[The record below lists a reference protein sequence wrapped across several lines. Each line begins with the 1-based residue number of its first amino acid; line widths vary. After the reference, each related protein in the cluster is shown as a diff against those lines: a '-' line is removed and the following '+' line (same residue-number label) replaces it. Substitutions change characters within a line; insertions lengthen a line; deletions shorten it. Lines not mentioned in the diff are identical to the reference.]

1 MKKAVILNDTSY
13 ESHHGCE
20 TVVKNIKEL
29 LLKNNI
35 ETIDTNPVGKNWL
48 KNKSFLENMSKVDM
62 VVVNGE
68 GTLHHAQPRAK
79 ELITIGKYV
88 KKNINIPV
96 ALVNATYQENGD
108 ELAVYMKYFDLVFV
122 RETLSKNELEKY
134 DIKSIVVP
142 DMTFYSKFDLSQK
155 NTTNKIGAT
164 DSVHIELSQR
174 LYEMTLNTKYE
185 YLPALT
191 NPKFKI
197 DSLRNFLRLLKF
209 NIFKTIKFILFKMGY
224 KLNHQSIRMFYYI
237 DGYKNYIQK
246 IADLDFLIVAR
257 YHSLCFALKTLTPFV
272 ALKSN
277 SHKIEGMLEDI
288 GIGQKRVIEE
298 NDIYKIDIKNFSYEE
313 KEKILEYVNSA
324 PIKIENMFKQIKK
337 LLDK

>member
-29 LLKNNI
+29 LLKNGI

-48 KNKSFLENMSKVDM
+48 ENKNFLQNMSKVDI
-62 VVVNGE
+62 VIVNGE

-79 ELITIGKYV
+79 ELITIGKYI
-88 KKNINIPV
+88 KENINIPV
-96 ALVNATYQENGD
+96 VLINATYQANGD
-108 ELAVYMKYFDLVFV
+108 DLAEYMKYFDLVFV
-122 RETLSKNELEKY
+122 RETLSKTELEKY

-142 DMTFYSKFDLSQK
+142 DMTFYSRFDLSQK
-155 NTTNKIGAT
+155 NSSTYIGVT
-164 DSVHIELSQR
+164 DSVYIELSQT
-174 LYEMTLNTKYE
+174 LYTLSLEEKYK

-197 DSLRNFLRLLKF
+197 DSVRNFLRLMKF
-209 NIFKTIKFILFKMGY
+209 NLFKSMKFILFKFGFS
-224 KLNHQSIRMFYYI
+224 LSHQAIRMFYYI
-237 DGYKNYIQK
+237 NDYKNYIQK
-246 IADLDFLIVAR
+246 IANLNFLIVGR

-288 GIGQKRVIEE
+288 GMGQNRIIEE
-298 NDIYKIDIKNFSYEE
+298 NDIVKIKMKSFSDSEQT
-313 KEKILEYVNSA
+313 KILDYINTA
-324 PIKIENMFKQIKK
+324 PIKIENMFKEIKK
-337 LLDK
+337 LLEK

>member
-48 KNKSFLENMSKVDM
+48 ENKSFLENMSKVNI

-68 GTLHHAQPRAK
+68 GTLHHSQPRAK

-88 KKNINIPV
+88 EENINIPIV
-96 ALVNATYQENGD
+96 LINSTYQENSD
-108 ELAVYMKYFDLVFV
+108 ELAKYMKYFDLVFV

-142 DMTFYSKFDLSQK
+142 DMTFYSKYDLSQK
-155 NTTNKIGAT
+155 NTSNKIGAT
-164 DSVHIELSQR
+164 DSVYIELSQK
-174 LYEMTLNTKYE
+174 LYEMTLNKKYE

-191 NPKFKI
+191 NPKYKI
-197 DSLRNFLRLLKF
+197 DSLRNFLRLIKF
-209 NIFKTIKFILFKMGY
+209 RIFKTMKFILFNFNY
-224 KLNHQSIRMFYYI
+224 KLIHQSVRMFYYI
-237 DGYKNYIQK
+237 DGYNNYIQK
-246 IADLDFLIVAR
+246 ISNLEFLIVAR
-257 YHSLCFALKTLTPFV
+257 YHSLCFSLKTLTPFV

-288 GIGQKRVIEE
+288 GIGEKRIIEE
-298 NDIYKIDIKNFSYEE
+298 NDIFNIEIKKFSDEE
-313 KEKILEYVNSA
+313 KERILEYIQSA
-324 PIKIENMFKQIKK
+324 PLKIENMFKQIRK
-337 LLDK
+337 LLD

>member
-35 ETIDTNPVGKNWL
+35 EIIDTNPVGKNWL
-48 KNKSFLENMSKVDM
+48 ENKTFLENMSKVD
-62 VVVNGE
+62 VVIVNGE

-79 ELITIGKYV
+79 ELITIGKYIKDNLHIPIV
-88 KKNINIPV
+88 LINS
-96 ALVNATYQENGD
+96 TYQENGD
-108 ELAVYMKYFDLVFV
+108 ELAKYMKYFDLVFV
-122 RETLSKNELEKY
+122 RETLSKIELEKY
-134 DIKSIVVP
+134 DIESEVIP

-155 NTTNKIGAT
+155 NTTDKIGVT
-164 DSVHIELSQR
+164 DSVYIELSQK
-174 LYEMTLNTKYE
+174 LYEMTLNKKYE

-209 NIFKTIKFILFKMGY
+209 KIFKIIKFILFKFDY
-224 KLNHQSIRMFYYI
+224 KLTHQSIRMFHYI

-246 IADLDFLIVAR
+246 LADLNFLIVAR

-288 GIGQKRVIEE
+288 GIGQKRIIKD
-298 NDIYKIDIKNFSYEE
+298 NDIFNTEMKAFSDEE
-313 KEKILEYVNSA
+313 KTKILEYINNA
-324 PIKIENMFKQIKK
+324 PIKIENMFKQIKE
-337 LLDK
+337 LLDR